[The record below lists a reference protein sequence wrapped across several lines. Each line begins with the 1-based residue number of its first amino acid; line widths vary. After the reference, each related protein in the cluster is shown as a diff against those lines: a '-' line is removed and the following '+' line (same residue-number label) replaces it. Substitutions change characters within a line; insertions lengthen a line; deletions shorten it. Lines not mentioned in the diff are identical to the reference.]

1 VNIASCIFSLYLFNL
16 PSLIIIAMNPIITKT
31 KATLCKSYE
40 IEIDPN
46 MFISGIH
53 TTPKDDADKFLYL
66 SYAYK

>member
-1 VNIASCIFSLYLFNL
+1 MIS
-16 PSLIIIAMNPIITKT
+16 IITKT

-40 IEIDPN
+40 IKIDSN

-53 TTPKDDADKFLYL
+53 TTPKDDSDKLLYL

>member
-1 VNIASCIFSLYLFNL
+1 
-16 PSLIIIAMNPIITKT
+16 MNPIITKT